1 MFLVEV
7 KYEKNPQYI
16 YKITNQ
22 IIKHRDY
29 SDIWQR
35 IISEIL
41 KFVDDTFDKNKY
53 LNNIFK
59 YHKLELLE
67 NF

>member
-1 MFLVEV
+1 MIIVSRKKSYSQININSISLVEV

-29 SDIWQR
+29 SDI
-35 IISEIL
+35 
-41 KFVDDTFDKNKY
+41 
-53 LNNIFK
+53 
-59 YHKLELLE
+59 
-67 NF
+67 

>member
-29 SDIWQR
+29 NDIWQR

-41 KFVDDTFDKNKY
+41 KFVDDKNKY

-67 NF
+67 DF